1 VEREKKKKRSWEP
14 KTEGENDF
22 FMTLDLNFF
31 ILGT

>member
-1 VEREKKKKRSWEP
+1 MVASGWEP
-14 KTEGENDF
+14 KTGGENDF